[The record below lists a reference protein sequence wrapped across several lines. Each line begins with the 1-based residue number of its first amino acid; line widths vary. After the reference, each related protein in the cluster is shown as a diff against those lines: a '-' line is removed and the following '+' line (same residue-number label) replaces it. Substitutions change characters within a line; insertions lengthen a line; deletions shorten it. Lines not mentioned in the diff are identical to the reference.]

1 MRYHDF
7 TLTIAADEISLVT
20 QVDGQR
26 ERTRCKFTY
35 DPVMLLCVQR
45 LNYWLN
51 YSLERFASTTG
62 LDKPCELADLQAIGW
77 LLHELLF
84 RDSTIREPFYKA
96 YENFANAYSSE
107 KACLDERADES
118 APELR
123 LRLHLILDGAPESLA
138 TLPWE
143 FLFVPIGG
151 DVEKGFFFSGERTEL
166 ILTRYSPD
174 KKLED
179 ELKPQRGALK
189 ILVIYA
195 SPSGLDIVD
204 PEEVDKLLQQ
214 IDDIGH
220 LSHIVMQRLANPSYN
235 EVKKAIDETRPH
247 IVHYIGHGEADKLA
261 LCKDTEDPDFI
272 LTEPKDRAQLRW
284 ISGKQFKGL
293 FSNHRPRLVF
303 LHACKGAAHQSL
315 QSLNSTARDLVNAK
329 IPAVVAMQYNISNDD
344 AGRFAREFYMQLGQ
358 GQSIDEAVKAGRV
371 VLGTRW
377 PPWEHPRFGTPVLY
391 LLCRNAIVTMPP
403 KEEQSEGGKTDS
415 HANARPGSAGGATAA
430 VAVASSAAAP
440 VRPAELVGMDDTAAF
455 PSPKDAATAAVRGAA
470 APNSTNDNSLP
481 VG

>member
-35 DPVMLLCVQR
+35 DPARTPLLCVQR

-107 KACLDERADES
+107 KAWLDERADES

-272 LTEPKDRAQLRW
+272 LTEPTTGW
-284 ISGKQFKGL
+284 IIS
-293 FSNHRPRLVF
+293 PRR
-303 LHACKGAAHQSL
+303 C
-315 QSLNSTARDLVNAK
+315 
-329 IPAVVAMQYNISNDD
+329 PAVS
-344 AGRFAREFYMQLGQ
+344 
-358 GQSIDEAVKAGRV
+358 
-371 VLGTRW
+371 
-377 PPWEHPRFGTPVLY
+377 
-391 LLCRNAIVTMPP
+391 
-403 KEEQSEGGKTDS
+403 
-415 HANARPGSAGGATAA
+415 
-430 VAVASSAAAP
+430 SSAWPSPAP
-440 VRPAELVGMDDTAAF
+440 SPSVRKSCSATSRPARSM
-455 PSPKDAATAAVRGAA
+455 
-470 APNSTNDNSLP
+470 
-481 VG
+481 